1 MLTNFE
7 MKDKKIHI
15 DNLPKQNPFQLPENY
30 FENLAA
36 RTIERAISQEVSI
49 LDSIEKQNIFKV
61 PEGYFEELGNK
72 IDAKIAKPIEKKS
85 WFTINRKAVWR
96 AAAVLVASV
105 GIGSYYYSN
114 QNSTETAINN
124 LSNEEI
130 VAYLDTQS
138 SANVDYTSAISVA
151 ESDSLMLNQIDL
163 DKESIMK
170 LLETENIED
179 I

>member
-1 MLTNFE
+1 
-7 MKDKKIHI
+7 MKDKNLHI
-15 DNLPKQNPFQLPENY
+15 DHLPKQTPFQLPDNY

-36 RTIERAISQEVSI
+36 RTIERAMSQEKSI

-72 IDAKIAKPIEKKS
+72 IEAKITKPIEKKS

-105 GIGSYYYSN
+105 GIGSYYFAN
-114 QNSTETAINN
+114 QKQASEVAINK

-130 VAYLDTQS
+130 VAYLENQPN
-138 SANVDYTSAISVA
+138 ANVDYSTAISSTEA
-151 ESDSLMLNQIDL
+151 DSLMLNQIDL
-163 DKESIMK
+163 DKDAILK
-170 LLETENIED
+170 HLEVENIED